1 MEKPLVLLA
10 EDNEATCTLITALL
24 RGDFQVEVV
33 HDGADA
39 IERLKSRAYTVL
51 LLDLRMPVLDGYGVL
66 DFLQEEQP
74 DLLPRVLI
82 VTASLS
88 AGEMERVRR
97 YPVAGI
103 IPKPFEVDVLNAA
116 VRHYAG
122 VAGPQF
128 IRGPLLASGVLMF
141 LAEILRRV

>member
-1 MEKPLVLLA
+1 LEKPVVLLA
-10 EDNEATCTLITALL
+10 EDNDATCTLITALL
-24 RGDFQVEVV
+24 RSDFEVEVV

-39 IERLKSRAYTVL
+39 IERLKARSYAAL
-51 LLDLRMPVLDGYGVL
+51 LLDLRMPVLDGHGVL
-66 DFLQEEQP
+66 DFLHEEQP
-74 DLLPRVLI
+74 DLLPRVII

-88 AGEMERVRR
+88 PTEIDRVRR

-103 IPKPFEVDVLNAA
+103 IPKPFEVDALYAA
-116 VRHYAG
+116 VRHCAG
-122 VAGPQF
+122 NAGPQY

>member
-1 MEKPLVLLA
+1 MEKPVVLLA
-10 EDNEATCTLITALL
+10 EDNDATCTLITALL
-24 RGDFQVEVV
+24 RSDFEVEVV

-39 IERLKSRAYTVL
+39 IERLKVRSYAAL

-66 DFLQEEQP
+66 EFLHEEQP

-88 AGEMERVRR
+88 ANEMERVRR
-97 YPVAGI
+97 YPVGGI
-103 IPKPFEVDVLNAA
+103 IPKPFEVDVLYAA
-116 VRHYAG
+116 VRHCAG
-122 VAGPQF
+122 TAGPPF
-128 IRGPLLASGVLMF
+128 IRGPLLASGVLIF